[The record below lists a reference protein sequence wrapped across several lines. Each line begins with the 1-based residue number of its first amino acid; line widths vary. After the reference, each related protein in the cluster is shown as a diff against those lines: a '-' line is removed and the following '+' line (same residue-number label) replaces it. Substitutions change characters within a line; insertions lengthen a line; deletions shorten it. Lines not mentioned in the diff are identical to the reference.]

1 MQAKLTV
8 FEKAGDRAQAWW
20 RIDIKMYDFELLRNN
35 LFLVIFRLRQ
45 SDIFALQKW
54 YWNPISVMLYS
65 SPKGNITRRKP
76 NITAKQYNSP

>member
-1 MQAKLTV
+1 MQAKPTA
-8 FEKAGDRAQAWW
+8 FEKAEDRAQAWW

-45 SDIFALQKW
+45 SDILRFQWYYIRLQ
-54 YWNPISVMLYS
+54 NC
-65 SPKGNITRRKP
+65 PKANITRRKP